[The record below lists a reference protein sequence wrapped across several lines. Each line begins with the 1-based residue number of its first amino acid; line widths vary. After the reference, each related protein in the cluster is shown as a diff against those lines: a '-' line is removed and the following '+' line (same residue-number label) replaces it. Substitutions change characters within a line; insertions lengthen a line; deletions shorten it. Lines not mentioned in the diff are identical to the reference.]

1 VAGSSGVLCFF
12 LERRTFMSVYSVK
25 GKGWRYDFTLKG
37 ERHTEAWFK
46 TKREA
51 QNAEAK
57 RREEL
62 KNPRTVAETQT
73 DITFLDLVNLR
84 LDFIQEYKTR
94 SYYDDNRYMLK
105 RLVKVWGELTAREIT
120 TQMIQQHLLAR
131 ARESHYAAN
140 YDLRLLKAL
149 FNHGV
154 RNKVLK
160 ENPVLGV
167 PFLPVEK
174 KVKYV
179 PPVEDIDKVI
189 SEAGQGT
196 QDYLWTIRETMARVS
211 EINRLTWDDVDF
223 KSRTVTLYTRKKK
236 GGHLTPRKVP
246 MSVKLREILERRFTE
261 KDPEKPWVF
270 WHTYWSAQAGEW
282 KDGPYQ
288 DRKLLMR
295 GLCKKAGVRYFRYH
309 ALRHAGASIMDSM
322 NVPISAIQSILGHEN
337 RTTTEI
343 YLHSIGDAERIA
355 IAAYE
360 QGRNGGDSHTKSH
373 TKAKGATSHPRNPLN
388 LLVGR

>member
-1 VAGSSGVLCFF
+1 VARSSGILCFF

-37 ERHTEAWFK
+37 ERYTEAWFK

-94 SYYDDNRYMLK
+94 SYYDDNRYILK
-105 RLVKVWGELTAREIT
+105 RLVNVWGELTAREIT
-120 TQMIQQHLLAR
+120 TQMVQQHLLAR
-131 ARESHYAAN
+131 ARESHYAAS
-140 YDLRLLKAL
+140 YDLLLLKAL

-154 RNKVLK
+154 LNKVLK

-174 KVKYV
+174 KMKYI

-189 SEAGQGT
+189 SAVGQGT

-223 KSRTVTLYTRKKK
+223 KSRTVTLYTRKTLFY
-236 GGHLTPRKVP
+236 GPSDTAQPNEG
-246 MSVKLREILERRFTE
+246 S
-261 KDPEKPWVF
+261 
-270 WHTYWSAQAGEW
+270 QAGA
-282 KDGPYQ
+282 
-288 DRKLLMR
+288 DR
-295 GLCKKAGVRYFRYH
+295 C
-309 ALRHAGASIMDSM
+309 
-322 NVPISAIQSILGHEN
+322 
-337 RTTTEI
+337 
-343 YLHSIGDAERIA
+343 IA
-355 IAAYE
+355 DIE
-360 QGRNGGDSHTKSH
+360 GI
-373 TKAKGATSHPRNPLN
+373 
-388 LLVGR
+388 